1 MTNILV
7 VPKAD
12 YLIFEIDSEVGQS
25 LSYVDRLPVKIA
37 DFYSL
42 LNNKGLFKDRAE
54 AEEDENYLQIIP
66 YIICTQGDK
75 YFLYK
80 RLKQGTES
88 RLHDKLSAGIGGH
101 VDFQTESMNN
111 REHFLYNAN
120 KELHEELSITD
131 KFDKIPGL
139 LKNFTGYLIY
149 DMSNAVGRV
158 HLGALMTC
166 DLSNYNVAV
175 KETHKIEG
183 EFYTKEQLQEI
194 YAGAGSDA
202 FETWTTIA
210 LAKLGVIGERS
221 SI

>member
-12 YLIFEIDSEVGQS
+12 YLIFEIDCEVGDS

-42 LNNKGLFKDRAE
+42 LNNKGLFKNRAE

-66 YIICTQGDK
+66 YIVCTQDDK

-80 RLKQGTES
+80 RLKKGTES

-131 KFDKIPGL
+131 KLDKSKIPGI

-166 DLSNYNVAV
+166 NLSNYDVAV
-175 KETHKIEG
+175 RETHKIEG
-183 EFYTKEQLQEI
+183 EFYTKQQLQDI
-194 YAGAGSDA
+194 YKDRGSDA

-210 LAKLGVIGERS
+210 LSKLGVISE
-221 SI
+221 